1 MILNNWKQTLAVLF
15 AVLMMTTPAVAVGGG
30 ASASTPGQVSAF
42 DLSDFGVP
50 DTPDDVIRYGADAN
64 PGIMVTVSESED
76 LDALEEWANASDD
89 RVIVERFESTNTVLL
104 AFPAAD
110 LDTGFSPSGWL
121 SSARTL
127 SELSYVDSWT
137 WDTRV
142 QSVDPITNL
151 ENSST
156 FEKPR
161 AAWWAELTTSGEYSA
176 SAMAWDSDA
185 EAGNLSDAARSVG
198 ADEVSATGEGVN
210 VAVIDSGVNFGNGTL
225 FGNGTE
231 GSDMRV
237 TDAYDFVEGQ
247 SVNLSVNRSELPAE
261 LEAVED
267 PNGHGS
273 WVASAVLNARDGI
286 APDANLMAY
295 RALNSEGSGS
305 TSDIRNAISR
315 ANQNGADIIVMSLG
329 SPMYS
334 EGMADELEHA
344 LSEDGNVTGVFIAAG
359 NSFTTTRYLASPAD
373 VDGVVAVSATQITN
387 ASAAKKASFANTG
400 PDAGLD
406 GSPSAVTREETPDT
420 AAPGMKITAPVWTEP
435 SASGGVIREH
445 ELSGTSMAAPIA
457 AGVGALVLDADP
469 DLTGNPDEFRELVVN
484 SGSHTPNIG
493 VTESRGG
500 MINATRAINGYDS
513 ADAPDREL
521 STETAA
527 RDDANRILIG
537 DVGTKL
543 ISLSDTFG
551 GLV

>member
-1 MILNNWKQTLAVLF
+1 MILKNWKQTLAVLM
-15 AVLMMTTPAVAVGGG
+15 AVLMMTTPAVAAGGG
-30 ASASTPGQVSAF
+30 ASTSTPGQVSLLG
-42 DLSDFGVP
+42 LSDFGVP
-50 DTPDDVIRYGADAN
+50 DAPDGVIRYGSDAN
-64 PGIMVTVSESED
+64 PGVMVTVSESED

-89 RVIVERFESTNTVLL
+89 RVIVDRFESTNTVLL
-104 AFPAAD
+104 AVPMAD

-121 SSARTL
+121 SSARIL

-142 QSVDPITNL
+142 QNVAPITNVA
-151 ENSST
+151 NSST

-161 AAWWAELTTSGEYSA
+161 AAWWAELTTSGDYSA

-185 EAGNLSDAARSVG
+185 ESGNLSDAARSVG
-198 ADEVSATGEGVN
+198 ADEVSATGAGVN

-247 SVNLSVNRSELPAE
+247 SVNLSVDRSELPGE
-261 LEAVED
+261 LEAVAD

-286 APDANLMAY
+286 APEANLMAY

-315 ANQNGADIIVMSLG
+315 ADQNGADIIVMSLG
-329 SPMYS
+329 SPIYS
-334 EGMADELEHA
+334 EAMADEIRHA

-359 NSFTTTRYLASPAD
+359 NSYTTTRYIASPAD
-373 VDGVVAVSATQITN
+373 VDGAIGVSATQITN

-406 GSPSAVTREETPDT
+406 GSGGETRTVVPDT
-420 AAPGMKITAPVWTEP
+420 AAPGMKITAPVWSEP
-435 SASGGVIREH
+435 SVSGGVIRDH

-457 AGVGALVLDADP
+457 AGVGALVLDAKP
-469 DLTGNPDEFRELVVN
+469 DLKGNPDEFSELVVN

-521 STETAA
+521 TTETGA

-537 DVGTKL
+537 DVGMKL
-543 ISLSDTFG
+543 ISLSDSFG